1 MHSNI
6 NGKDNID
13 CYGHWQNE
21 AAFRIRTR
29 DLRGSCPSHTL
40 PSRAR
45 RCPRLT
51 HGVRV
56 GTSDEHLMF
65 IALCFALIAVL
76 SAARAAPQPLCSTDW
91 TRPSLP
97 HLRLRGGSSATAVGA
112 PWDDVGAPGYG
123 DIVRERLRPLGERAS
138 SQQRPRTLTVP
149 GTHANMSHALASVG
163 DGDHTIF
170 ACRFRV

>member
-1 MHSNI
+1 MWLA
-6 NGKDNID
+6 GDV
-13 CYGHWQNE
+13 G
-21 AAFRIRTR
+21 
-29 DLRGSCPSHTL
+29 
-40 PSRAR
+40 
-45 RCPRLT
+45 
-51 HGVRV
+51 GVK
-56 GTSDEHLMF
+56 GGEHLMF

-76 SAARAAPQPLCSTDW
+76 SAARAARQPLCSTDW

-123 DIVRERLRPLGERAS
+123 DIVRERLRPLGESA
-138 SQQRPRTLTVP
+138 QQRPLTLTVP